1 MGGRREG
8 FALLTITPRAWQ
20 AIDDLTQREH
30 AAGVRLVRTDRGSLA
45 LDVAAGPGSDDTVVW
60 SRGTVVYVDRQAV
73 PDVDR
78 ATLDL
83 RTSPGARAFYLR

>member
-1 MGGRREG
+1 M
-8 FALLTITPRAWQ
+8 LTITPRAWR
-20 AIDDLTQREH
+20 AIDDLTQRQH
-30 AAGVRLVRTDRGSLA
+30 AAGVRLARTDLGSLA
-45 LDVAAGPGSDDTVVW
+45 LDVAAGPESDDTVVW

-83 RTSPGARAFYLR
+83 RSSPGSQAFFLR